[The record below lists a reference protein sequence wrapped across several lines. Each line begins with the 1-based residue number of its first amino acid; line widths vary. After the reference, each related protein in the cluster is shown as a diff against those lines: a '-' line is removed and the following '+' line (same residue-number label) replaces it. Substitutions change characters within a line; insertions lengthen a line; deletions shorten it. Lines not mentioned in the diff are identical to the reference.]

1 MWLRVIDMFDVRIGK
16 EFLVDT
22 DGTSDGTQL
31 KYFHDGFWYKEDSAE
46 REGIVEYYVSRL
58 LSFSTLNEKDYVE
71 YEYGKINGKGGC
83 RSKNFLKD
91 DESFITLER
100 LHTNVEG
107 RSVVDAFKPI
117 RTMEKRIDYVLDFV
131 NKVVGLDLYNYFK
144 NVFTLDYITLNEDRH
159 FHNLGI
165 IMDGNQLY
173 RAAPIFDNGKSLL
186 NDNTSRNLNLPIS
199 ENVTR
204 VVARPFS
211 GLHEAMYRYFGKG
224 FNVDIQSA
232 LLWLKD
238 EENNLY
244 KRVLDYRLK
253 TIEF

>member
-1 MWLRVIDMFDVRIGK
+1 MFDVKIGK

-58 LSFSTLNEKDYVE
+58 LSFSTLPEKEYVE
-71 YEYGKINGKGGC
+71 YEYGKINGKDGC

-117 RTMEKRIDYVLDFV
+117 RTMEGRIDYVLEFV
-131 NKVVGLDLYNYFK
+131 NKVVGLDLYDYFK
-144 NVFTLDYITLNEDRH
+144 KVFTLDYITLNEDRH

-165 IMDGNQLY
+165 IMDENQHY
-173 RAAPIFDNGKSLL
+173 RTAPIFDNGKSLL
-186 NDNTSRNLNLPIS
+186 NGNTSRNLDSPIS
-199 ENVTR
+199 ENISR

-232 LLWLKD
+232 LLWLED

-244 KRVLDYRLK
+244 KRVLEYRLK
-253 TIEF
+253 TIQF

>member
-186 NDNTSRNLNLPIS
+186 NGNTSRNLNLPIS